1 MKTRVCDLCMR
12 ADAIKNA
19 RAWRVQRRKLE
30 MLLRRRL
37 LTESHPRQVH
47 FIPDTLTH
55 SPICSWS
62 RSGASNPRPH
72 NVGCSRLHSFAG
84 ASAGASALRRLHSF
98 AGASA
103 GASAREADGGSMGP
117 PYRPP
122 VNVARPRGHA
132 PEGNPGNA
140 RLAGQGR
147 VGNDA
152 AQ

>member
-1 MKTRVCDLCMR
+1 MKTRVCDLCTR
-12 ADAIKNA
+12 ADAIKDA
-19 RAWRVQRRKLE
+19 RAWRVRRRTLAI
-30 MLLRRRL
+30 LLRRRL
-37 LTESHPRQVH
+37 LTEGNPRQVH

-62 RSGASNPRPH
+62 RSGAGNPRPH
-72 NVGCSRLHSFAG
+72 NLGCSRLHSLAC
-84 ASAGASALRRLHSF
+84 ASAGASALRRLHAF
-98 AGASA
+98 A

-122 VNVARPRGHA
+122 FNVARPRGHA

-147 VGNDA
+147 AGNDA
-152 AQ
+152 AK